1 MEKDAASALRA
12 LASESGARS
21 KIGRLRELHQEIENA
36 HAAGVS
42 LGKIVEALNEQGLE
56 LNLPTFKQMLKRIR
70 KEVAGGKAVP
80 PVTAK
85 AVPPASLTPKKEGVV
100 AKPAAVATPATP
112 AKQAQPKKPGEPE
125 RFDWEEM
132 KDQKP
137 EW

>member
-12 LASESGARS
+12 LASSGGNRS

-42 LGKIVEALNEQGLE
+42 LGKIVDALNEQGLE
-56 LNLPTFKQMLKRIR
+56 LNLATFKQMLKRIR
-70 KEVAGGKAVP
+70 KEVADGKAKP
-80 PVTAK
+80 PVPAK
-85 AVPPASLTPKKEGVV
+85 AGPPAGLTPKKDGGEAKPPAPAVV
-100 AKPAAVATPATP
+100 ARPT
-112 AKQAQPKKPGEPE
+112 QPKKPGDPE
-125 RFDWEEM
+125 KFDWDEM